1 MNTDL
6 QFTGYES
13 EKATVKDFRPESL
26 ANDMPHPCDDC
37 PLANLCAEE
46 GTECAASRTFYEDG
60 RWEFER
66 EGKIIGVRGK
76 FRR

>member
-60 RWEFER
+60 RWKFER
-66 EGKIIGVRGK
+66 KGKIIGVRGK

>member
-1 MNTDL
+1 MNTEYH
-6 QFTGYES
+6 FTGYDAK
-13 EKATVKDFRPESL
+13 KATVKDFRPDSV

-37 PLANLCAEE
+37 PFADLCAAE
-46 GTECAASRTFYEDG
+46 GTECAAFRAFTEDG

-66 EGKIIGVRGK
+66 KGKIIGVRGK

>member
-1 MNTDL
+1 MNTAL

-13 EKATVKDFRPESL
+13 QKATVKSFAPDSL
-26 ANDMPHPCDDC
+26 ANDMPHPCDTC
-37 PLANLCAEE
+37 PLADLCATE
-46 GTECAASRTFYEDG
+46 GTECAAFRAFTEDG

-66 EGKIIGVRGK
+66 KGKIIGVRGK

>member
-26 ANDMPHPCDDC
+26 ANDMPHPCDDF

-66 EGKIIGVRGK
+66 KGKIIGVRGK